1 MNQCRVLIV
10 SAHPL
15 FAEGVRRLLN
25 GQAGVQVVGVLSPEE
40 AVVSLLSFRPD
51 VVIVDAG
58 NGAQAAFA
66 RMLRE
71 NPGVKFISLTLDNN
85 DINIYYQRHKQS
97 TGVEALMEAIQ
108 EPIEWKPPERLA
120 WRLLVITQSLY
131 GERIA
136 EHIRRRAPGPW
147 VVQQWAVPPLDGQE
161 PGHLLPPMLPTAELV
176 LSLSESPDIACLLPE
191 IARMTGAR
199 GVIAPIDDGRWL
211 PADVAVQVRRG
222 LGQLG
227 VPCVFPKP
235 FCSLSETRYNM
246 AESVPDSSD
255 SPIREFAR
263 SFGQPALKISLNAD
277 ARVIQAIDVLR
288 DGPCGCGQYLADQL
302 VGTPIT
308 EVEQRT
314 RTLHQRFPCLAST
327 QLDSDYGQTL
337 LQVAG
342 QILRDAVITQLPML
356 NTQPGVLQAAGPFE

>member
-10 SAHPL
+10 SAHSL

-25 GQAGVQVVGVLSPEE
+25 GQAGVQVVGVLSPDE
-40 AVVSLLSFRPD
+40 AVINLLSLSPD

-58 NGAQAAFA
+58 HGAQAVFA
-66 RMLRE
+66 QMLRD

-108 EPIEWKPPERLA
+108 EPIEWKPPDRPAL
-120 WRLLVITQSLY
+120 RLLLITQSAY

-136 EHIRRRAPGPW
+136 ENIRRRAPKHW
-147 VVQQWAVPPLDGQE
+147 LVQQWAVPPSDGQE
-161 PGHLLPPMLPTAELV
+161 PGLVPPELPAAELI
-176 LSLSESPDIACLLPE
+176 LSLGESPKIASLLPDIARL
-191 IARMTGAR
+191 TSAR

-211 PADVAVQVRRG
+211 PPDVALQVRQG

-246 AESVPDSSD
+246 GESVTESSD

-263 SFGQPALKISLNAD
+263 SFGQPALKISLDAD
-277 ARVIQAIDVLR
+277 ARVIQAVDVLR

-302 VGTPIT
+302 IGACIT
-308 EVEQRT
+308 EVEQQT

-327 QLDSDYGQTL
+327 QLDSDYGEPL

-342 QILRDAVITQLPML
+342 RILRDAVLAQLPML
-356 NTQPGVLQAAGPFE
+356 HTPPGVLQAVGPFE